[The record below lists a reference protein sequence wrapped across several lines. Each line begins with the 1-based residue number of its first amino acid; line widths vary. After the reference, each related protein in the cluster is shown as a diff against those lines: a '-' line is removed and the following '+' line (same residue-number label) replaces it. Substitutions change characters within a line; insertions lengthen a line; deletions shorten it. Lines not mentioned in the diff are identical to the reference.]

1 MHTSPAELERNKAI
15 VRSFKECQG
24 TKDQDATMR
33 EIMAPNYNRI
43 RGGLI
48 NLAEN
53 AEGQD
58 FPPPG
63 LFLRKALPDRVDA
76 IEDIVAEGDRVAMRW
91 HLNATHT
98 GNLFGIPPTGRR
110 IDIYEVGFF
119 RVVEGKIVEGWFM
132 CDELGLLIQ
141 LGRQMPK
148 RKDGRRIVPHVTE
161 DGHAAD
167 ALIERVMARG
177 TATQPDRNKL
187 EVLRAKSSAAHAQ
200 RRPAGYVQ
208 SRSGFQHLHDYGRKN
223 GLSPSGPNQA
233 FLDRT
238 DRIVRLLSEGDN
250 VWTQFN
256 LRGTHTQPF
265 YDVAPTRKSCVVSEI
280 GICRFAG
287 GEWLEG
293 WYFADELGLLLQ
305 LDALHVLEKL
315 GCQPA

>member
-1 MHTSPAELERNKAI
+1 MNSSPAGLERNKAI

-33 EIMAPNYNRI
+33 EIMAPDYNRI

-63 LFLRKALPDRVDA
+63 LFLRKALPDRVDV
-76 IEDIVAEGDRVAMRW
+76 IEDIVAEGDRVAMIWR
-91 HLNATHT
+91 LNATHT

-119 RVVEGKIVEGWFM
+119 RVVDGRIVEGWFM

-148 RKDGRRIVPHVTE
+148 RKDGLVIAPHVTE
-161 DGHAAD
+161 QGDSAD
-167 ALIERVMARG
+167 ALIERMPARG
-177 TATQPDRNKL
+177 AAGQPDRNKL
-187 EVLRAKSSAAHAQ
+187 EILRSKSSSAQPQ
-200 RRPAGYVQ
+200 RRDAGYSQ
-208 SRSGFQHLHDYGRKN
+208 PRSGFHHLHEYGRKN
-223 GLSPSGPNQA
+223 GLAQSGPNQA
-233 FLDRT
+233 FPDRA
-238 DRIVRLLSEGDN
+238 DDIVRLVAEGDQ

-256 LRGTHTQPF
+256 LHGTHTKPF
-265 YDVAPTRKSCVVSEI
+265 YDIAPTHKRCVVSEI
-280 GICRFAG
+280 GICRFTRD
-287 GEWLEG
+287 EWVRG

-315 GCQPA
+315 GCQPV